1 MSHRHEGAANGGSW
15 RSPAAVC
22 ESAGVT
28 TSLAASVL
36 ALALLTVLPGPDVAV
51 VTRLALS
58 HGRPAALRGS
68 LGIVCGLLVWG
79 LLTVAGLAAL
89 LAASAAAYTA
99 LKFVGAAYL
108 IFLGA
113 QAIWRSGS
121 GHGDSLPTA
130 STPVLTSGFRVGL
143 VSNLLNPKIA
153 VFYTSLLPTLVPTG
167 APQAATLVG
176 LVLLHCALSLSWLI
190 AYAAFL
196 LRASNVLK
204 RPNIRQV
211 LERLTGIALIGFGVR
226 IATTGRR

>member
-1 MSHRHEGAANGGSW
+1 MS
-15 RSPAAVC
+15 
-22 ESAGVT
+22 
-28 TSLAASVL
+28 TSLAASVF

-58 HGRPAALRGS
+58 RGRPAAVRAS

-89 LAASAAAYTA
+89 LAASATAYTA

-108 IFLGA
+108 VFLGA

-121 GHGDSLPTA
+121 VHGESSRIA
-130 STPVLTSGFRVGL
+130 STAGAASGFRVGL

-153 VFYTSLLPTLVPTG
+153 VFYTGLLPTLVPAG
-167 APQAATLVG
+167 APQAMALAG
-176 LVLLHCALSLSWLI
+176 LVLVHCALSFAWLVL
-190 AYAAFL
+190 YAAFL
-196 LRASNVLK
+196 LRASNLLE
-204 RPNIRQV
+204 RPSIRQV

-226 IATTGRR
+226 VATTGRH